1 MMPLDLDWIATVATE
16 SRLGSQHPLFLVA
29 ATMEI
34 LFLVT
39 FLVCAII
46 IDADPVYA
54 AVPDSA
60 VDRTAAPELL
70 LIVFLVYATIID
82 VVGTWRREGGF
93 YGGGMV
99 KPKVVKQQASSGLCH
114 HHLHRGMVNPSSGEA
129 VLPVGMWIHTLLQRG
144 SERDVSIAVV
154 RWNQWWR
161 CGGRGGHHRLQI
173 VCSNYSNSSGD
184 KISL

>member
-1 MMPLDLDWIATVATE
+1 MMPPDLDWIATVATE

-54 AVPDSA
+54 AVPGSA

-114 HHLHRGMVNPSSGEA
+114 HHLHRGSG
-129 VLPVGMWIHTLLQRG
+129 
-144 SERDVSIAVV
+144 RDVSIAVV